1 IQNIKSGYY
10 PSLVGFADV
19 NYNAFSNDFTFLT
32 ESKPWYRGSL
42 IGLRL
47 EIPIFDGFQ
56 RKNKVAQAKVR
67 SLQLEQSLNKAS
79 QAAEMEYQ
87 NAIQKLTNSIRSAG
101 VQEENLKLAE
111 DVYAQTESLYKEG
124 LSSLTDLLEAETALR
139 EARSAYHN

>member
-1 IQNIKSGYY
+1 M
-10 PSLVGFADV
+10 
-19 NYNAFSNDFTFLT
+19 
-32 ESKPWYRGSL
+32 
-42 IGLRL
+42 
-47 EIPIFDGFQ
+47 
-56 RKNKVAQAKVR
+56 
-67 SLQLEQSLNKAS
+67 EQSLNKAS

-139 EARSAYHN
+139 EARSAYHNQIINVKTAQIDLFKSTGDIAKLME